1 MKESPAHIAGLFY
14 IGYNKIIGTTRYFP
28 YIARTALLKQKEFC
42 FMAWLYLLFAGL
54 LEIGWVIGLK
64 YAEGFSK
71 LIPSALTITAIIAS
85 MVFLSL
91 AVRTLPLGTSYAI
104 WTGIGTVGAM
114 IAGIILFGESATAM
128 RIGCALL
135 IVSGIIGLKMTA
147 H

>member
-1 MKESPAHIAGLFY
+1 
-14 IGYNKIIGTTRYFP
+14 
-28 YIARTALLKQKEFC
+28 
-42 FMAWLYLLFAGL
+42 MAWLYLFIAGL

-64 YAEGFSK
+64 YTEGFSK
-71 LIPSALTITAIIAS
+71 MVPSAMTIVAMIGS
-85 MVFLSL
+85 FYCLSL
-91 AVRTLPLGTSYAI
+91 AVKALPLGTSYAI

-114 IAGIILFGESATAM
+114 IAGIILFGESANLM

>member
-1 MKESPAHIAGLFY
+1 
-14 IGYNKIIGTTRYFP
+14 
-28 YIARTALLKQKEFC
+28 
-42 FMAWLYLLFAGL
+42 MAWLYLFIAGL

-64 YAEGFSK
+64 YTEGFSK
-71 LIPSALTITAIIAS
+71 LIPSVITVAAMIGS
-85 MVFLSL
+85 FYCLSL
-91 AVRTLPLGTSYAI
+91 AIKALPLGTSYAI

-114 IAGIILFGESATAM
+114 IAGIILFGESANLM

>member
-1 MKESPAHIAGLFY
+1 
-14 IGYNKIIGTTRYFP
+14 
-28 YIARTALLKQKEFC
+28 
-42 FMAWLYLLFAGL
+42 MAWLYLFIAGL

-64 YAEGFSK
+64 YTEGFSK
-71 LIPSALTITAIIAS
+71 LVPSVITVAAMIGS
-85 MVFLSL
+85 FYCLSL
-91 AVRTLPLGTSYAI
+91 AIKALPLGTSYAI

-114 IAGIILFGESATAM
+114 IAGIILFGESANLM